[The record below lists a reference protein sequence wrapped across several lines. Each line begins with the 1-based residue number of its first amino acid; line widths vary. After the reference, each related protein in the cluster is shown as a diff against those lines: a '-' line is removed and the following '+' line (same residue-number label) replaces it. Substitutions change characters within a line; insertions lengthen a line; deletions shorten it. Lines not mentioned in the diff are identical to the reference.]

1 MALQLAT
8 IKCSR
13 SDAVP
18 EPNLKRLV
26 TSTLMLLEFC
36 PWTSGWLE
44 AGKTPKRLLAKTGG
58 MMDKQLLEAGNAV
71 RKSLSEA
78 KGRATRVL

>member
-1 MALQLAT
+1 MALRLAT

-18 EPNLKRLV
+18 EPNLKGLV

-36 PWTSGWLE
+36 PLTSWWLE
-44 AGKTPKRLLAKTGG
+44 AGKTPKRLLAKAGG
-58 MMDKQLLEAGNAV
+58 MEDKQLLEAGKAM
-71 RKSLSEA
+71 RKRLSEPED
-78 KGRATRVL
+78 RATFVV